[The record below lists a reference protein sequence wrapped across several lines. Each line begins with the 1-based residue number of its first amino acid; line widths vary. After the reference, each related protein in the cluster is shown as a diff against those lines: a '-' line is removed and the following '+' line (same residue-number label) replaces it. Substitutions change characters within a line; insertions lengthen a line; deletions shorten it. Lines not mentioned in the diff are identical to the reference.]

1 MNDRTLWRWI
11 LISVAAVALAL
22 LGLAWLGSFVSGMDN
37 ATLNRSQVVAT
48 VLATI
53 AATVLVLLTGAYVWA
68 TRRIVLEMERS
79 RLDDAAGRADDAA
92 TKARGYLRAALLE
105 QTENCRTLLGSD
117 PLVGSAAAATTA
129 TWQPSFVDLQ
139 AWMRETDLPD
149 DLTAYLAWL
158 IGAARHFH
166 GLFRDECR
174 LASVAMGSL
183 IVELNQTQAWERW
196 SAELEE
202 TQVIAQVLVAWAVL
216 DPALAH
222 VHAQFDEHP
231 WILPRRR
238 PDGWRA
244 SLGLQPFEL
253 VVPPSFPAGGAFALA
268 SAVSRQGRQVD

>member
-1 MNDRTLWRWI
+1 L
-11 LISVAAVALAL
+11 LGVAAVAATV
-22 LGLAWLGSFVSGMDN
+22 LGLAWFGSFVAGMDSTTV
-37 ATLNRSQVVAT
+37 ARAQVVGTTLAT
-48 VLATI
+48 V
-53 AATVLVLLTGAYVWA
+53 AATVLVLLTAAYVWA
-68 TRRIVLEMERS
+68 TRQMVLEMERS
-79 RLDDAAGRADDAA
+79 RLDDVAGRAGDAA
-92 TKARGYLRAALLE
+92 TKARGHLRAALLE

-117 PLVGSAAAATTA
+117 PSVGSAAAATTA
-129 TWQPSFVDLQ
+129 TWQPSFIDLQ

-183 IVELNQTQAWERW
+183 IVPLGQTEAWDRW

-202 TQVIAQVLVAWAVL
+202 TQVIAELLVAWAVL
-216 DPALAH
+216 DPALGP
-222 VHAQFDEHP
+222 VPAQFDEHP

-253 VVPPSFPAGGAFALA
+253 VVPPSFPAGGAFELA
-268 SAVSRQGRQVD
+268 SAASRQGRQVD